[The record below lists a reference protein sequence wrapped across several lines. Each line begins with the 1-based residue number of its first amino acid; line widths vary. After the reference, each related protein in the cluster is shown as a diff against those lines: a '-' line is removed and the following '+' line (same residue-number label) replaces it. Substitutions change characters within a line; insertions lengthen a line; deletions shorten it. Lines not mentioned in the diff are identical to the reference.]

1 MNTYNKDIV
10 FVEIKILKS
19 KFPRKILN
27 KKLVNV
33 DTYVSVRNKLSLCYL
48 ITIFKASIIQT
59 QSTGRTNLL
68 HVSFL

>member
-1 MNTYNKDIV
+1 MNTFNKDIV
-10 FVEIKILKS
+10 LVEIKILKS

-27 KKLVNV
+27 RKLVNV